1 MDCTLC
7 VWRVALPAG
16 SGRLIEIP
24 HCSSWCLFIAIDSL
38 IEQMSQGKSSSCRA
52 DSTQIQF
59 KSYILFYFENW
70 KKTWCRRFSFVGF

>member
-24 HCSSWCLFIAIDSL
+24 HCSSWFSFIAIDSL

-59 KSYILFYFENW
+59 KYYFEDW
-70 KKTWCRRFSFVGF
+70 KKTWCRRFSFVRF